1 MSLNKPGG
9 NASPSLLIQEHKR
22 DHSAN
27 MSRPWPWRAALLT
40 AAVAS
45 LAALHGLAGAA
56 ATVQET
62 CSAAASA
69 DHRVDYA
76 FCVSE
81 LDKHRDSPGA
91 DAWGLAK
98 VAANV
103 GVNNAGGAANEIDAL
118 LAAAAAPPPAAAAAP
133 APDARAAAALR
144 QCEKLYYDM
153 ELAFAG
159 AYDETNARNYTAG
172 RQIAADA
179 DSLVRRCAAG
189 FAEAGIPPP
198 EPVARRGAYA
208 VQIAIVCTAITNLLI
223 SP

>member
-1 MSLNKPGG
+1 
-9 NASPSLLIQEHKR
+9 
-22 DHSAN
+22 
-27 MSRPWPWRAALLT
+27 MSRPWPWRALLT
-40 AAVAS
+40 AALAS
-45 LAALHGLAGAA
+45 VAALHGLTGVVD

-62 CSAAASA
+62 CSAAANA
-69 DHRVDYA
+69 DRRVDYA

-103 GVNNAGGAANEIDAL
+103 GVNNAGAAANEIDAL
-118 LAAAAAPPPAAAAAP
+118 LSATTPPAAAAP

-172 RQIAADA
+172 RQMAADA
-179 DSLVRRCAAG
+179 DTLVRRCAAG

>member
-1 MSLNKPGG
+1 
-9 NASPSLLIQEHKR
+9 
-22 DHSAN
+22 
-27 MSRPWPWRAALLT
+27 MSRPWPWRALLT
-40 AAVAS
+40 ATLAS
-45 LAALHGLAGAA
+45 LAALHGLTGVVD

-62 CSAAASA
+62 CSAAANA

-103 GVNNAGGAANEIDAL
+103 GVNNAGAAANEIDAL
-118 LAAAAAPPPAAAAAP
+118 LSATTPPAAAAAP

-172 RQIAADA
+172 RQMAADA
-179 DSLVRRCAAG
+179 DTLVRRCAAG

>member
-1 MSLNKPGG
+1 
-9 NASPSLLIQEHKR
+9 
-22 DHSAN
+22 
-27 MSRPWPWRAALLT
+27 MSRPWPWRTVLT
-40 AAVAS
+40 AALAS
-45 LAALHGLAGAA
+45 LAALHGLTGVVD

-62 CSAAASA
+62 CSAAANA

-103 GVNNAGGAANEIDAL
+103 GVNNAGAAANEMDGL
-118 LAAAAAPPPAAAAAP
+118 LSAAAPAP

-189 FAEAGIPPP
+189 FAEAGIPAP